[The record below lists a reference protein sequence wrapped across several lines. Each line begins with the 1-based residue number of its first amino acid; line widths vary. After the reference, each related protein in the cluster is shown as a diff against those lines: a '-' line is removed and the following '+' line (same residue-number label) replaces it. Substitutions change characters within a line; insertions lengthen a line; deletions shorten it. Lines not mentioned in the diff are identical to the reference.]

1 MRESGAIDNFRL
13 PSHCEEIAFVYMKS
27 CVKPFKDAYNNA
39 VPIFLFRIISVQLE
53 FLCVDFLLLLAL
65 K

>member
-1 MRESGAIDNFRL
+1 MRESGAVANFRF
-13 PSHCEEIAFVYMKS
+13 PSHCEEIALLYMKS

-39 VPIFLFRIISVQLE
+39 VPIFLFRILSVRLE
-53 FLCVDFLLLLAL
+53 FLCVDFVVVAL